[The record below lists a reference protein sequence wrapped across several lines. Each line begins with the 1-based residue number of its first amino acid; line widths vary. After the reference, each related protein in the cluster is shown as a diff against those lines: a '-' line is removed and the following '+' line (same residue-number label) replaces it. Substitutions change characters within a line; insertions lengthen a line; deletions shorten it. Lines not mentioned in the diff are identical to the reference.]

1 MGMVD
6 NLWERE
12 HWRISMNDRV
22 RQLNDLVNSEN
33 EDIFQQVESEIYLTR
48 QCFFDD
54 LDHEA
59 EIAEILFD
67 NYALKPEE
75 KSEIDL
81 ERLAEEADF

>member
-12 HWRISMNDRV
+12 QVYFYMNDRV
-22 RQLNDLVNSEN
+22 RQLNDLFNSEN
-33 EDIFQQVESEIYLTR
+33 EDIIQQVESEIYLTK
-48 QCFFDD
+48 QCFADD

>member
-1 MGMVD
+1 MGKRAGLFYM
-6 NLWERE
+6 
-12 HWRISMNDRV
+12 SDRL

-33 EDIFQQVESEIYLTR
+33 EDIVQQVESEIYLTK
-48 QCFFDD
+48 QCFADD
-54 LDHEA
+54 LDREA